1 MEDQAACKYQSNDPD
16 EQKQDAGSDLVHKT
30 PFRPEDGPS
39 YTGYFSDGNIIAQKC
54 QTINKDIR
62 KNIYRRI
69 TPQDNSGRARGPA
82 GDDALRRQD
91 LFYPA
96 FLCQFTLILHGG
108 DCLYGRL

>member
-69 TPQDNSGRARGPA
+69 TAAERGGLQGMMPYGGRTFFI
-82 GDDALRRQD
+82 LR
-91 LFYPA
+91 FYA
-96 FLCQFTLILHGG
+96 SSH
-108 DCLYGRL
+108 